1 MFKGI
6 RKRLVML
13 RESVGMALDNIRS
26 NKVRSFLTLLGIMI
40 GVMAVITLISTVSGV
55 SGTITSSFSGM
66 GVGTLTVSVSGSDLK
81 TGMTPEDL
89 AVISGLESVDGVVPS
104 ISLNGRV
111 SYGKNVQ
118 TGLSVSGRNAYYFSL
133 NEDMIVQG
141 RALNFIDDDNR
152 SYVCVISQEIVDE
165 FFFGVNPIGE
175 TLYISGLPFT
185 IAGRYEEDSGGGIA
199 AIFTGSPAVMIP
211 YTTAMKVNNSNEVTS
226 FTVYLKEGTESAAAQ
241 EEIESAMDVLFDFE
255 EDCYTVASMETIEE
269 TMNTMT
275 TMMSSLLAG
284 IASIALL
291 VGGIGIMNMM
301 LTTVTERTGEI
312 GLKKALGAVP
322 GQIQIQ
328 FLLESF
334 LLSMI
339 GGLLGVVLGLALSYG
354 LCQALGTSFVF
365 NSGAVALG
373 VGFSAAVGIIFGWA
387 PARKASRL
395 NPIDALR
402 DNEDDET
409 RNGSTGCPDAGS
421 GGRRG

>member
-1 MFKGI
+1 MIKAV
-6 RKRLVML
+6 RKRLIMI
-13 RESVGMALDNIRS
+13 RECVVMALDNIRS

-55 SGTITSSFSGM
+55 SGTISSSFSSM
-66 GVGTLTVSVSGSDLK
+66 GVGTLTVSVTGSDLK
-81 TGMTPEDL
+81 SGMTPEDL
-89 AVISGLESVDGVVPS
+89 AAISNLDSVDGVVPS
-104 ISLNGRV
+104 VSLNGRV
-111 SYGKNVQ
+111 SYGRDVQ
-118 TGLSVSGRNAYYFSL
+118 TGLSVSGKNAYYFTL
-133 NEDMIVQG
+133 NEDMIIQG
-141 RALNFIDDDNR
+141 RALNFIDDDNC

-165 FFFGVNPIGE
+165 FFLGVNPIGE

-185 IAGRYEEDSGGGIA
+185 IVGRYEEDSGGGVA
-199 AIFTGSPAVMIP
+199 SIFMGSPAVMIP
-211 YTTAMKVNNSNEVTS
+211 YTTAMQVNNSNEVTS
-226 FTVYLKEGTESAAAQ
+226 FTVYLKEGTDSSAAQ
-241 EEIESAMDVLFDFE
+241 EEIEDAMDVLFDYE
-255 EDCYTVASMETIEE
+255 EDCFTVSSMESIEE

-275 TMMSSLLAG
+275 TMLSSLLAG

-301 LTTVTERTGEI
+301 LTTVTERTSEI

-322 GQIQIQ
+322 GQIQLQ

-339 GGLLGVVLGLALSYG
+339 GGLLGVLFGLALSYG
-354 LCQALGTSFVF
+354 LCHMLGTSFVL
-365 NSGAVALG
+365 NWGAVALG

-402 DNEDDET
+402 
-409 RNGSTGCPDAGS
+409 AA
-421 GGRRG
+421 

>member
-1 MFKGI
+1 MLNAV
-6 RKRLVML
+6 RKRLIMV
-13 RESVGMALDNIRS
+13 RESTAMALDNIRS

-55 SGTITSSFSGM
+55 SGTIASSFSDM

-89 AVISGLESVDGVVPS
+89 QVISDLENVDGVVPS

-111 SYGKNVQ
+111 SYGKDVQ
-118 TGLSVSGRNAYYFSL
+118 TRISVSGKNAYYFNL
-133 NEDMIVQG
+133 NDEMIIQG
-141 RALNFIDDDNR
+141 RALNFIDDENS

-165 FFFGVNPIGE
+165 FFLGINPVGE
-175 TLYISGLPFT
+175 TLYVSGLPFT
-185 IAGRYEEDSGGGIA
+185 IVGRYKEDSGGGVA
-199 AIFTGSPAVMIP
+199 SIFTGSPDVLIP

-226 FTVYLKEGTESAAAQ
+226 FTVYLKEGADSSAAQ

-255 EDCYTVASMETIEE
+255 EDCYTVSSMESIEE

-275 TMMSSLLAG
+275 TMLSSLLAG

-322 GQIQIQ
+322 GQIQLQ

-339 GGLLGVVLGLALSYG
+339 GGLLGVVFGLALSYG
-354 LCQALGTSFVF
+354 LCQALGTKFVL
-365 NSGAVALG
+365 NAGAIALG

-402 DNEDDET
+402 
-409 RNGSTGCPDAGS
+409 AV
-421 GGRRG
+421 

>member
-1 MFKGI
+1 MLKGI
-6 RKRLVML
+6 RKRLITF
-13 RESVGMALDNIRS
+13 RESAAMALDNIRS

-55 SGTITSSFSGM
+55 SGTIASSFSDM
-66 GVGTLTVSVSGSDLK
+66 GVGTLTVTVSGSDLK
-81 TGMTPEDL
+81 TGVTPEDL

-104 ISLNGRV
+104 VSLNGRV
-111 SYGKNVQ
+111 SYGKDVQ
-118 TGLSVSGRNAYYFSL
+118 TRVTVSGKNAYYFNL
-133 NEDMIVQG
+133 NEEMIVQG
-141 RALNFIDDDNR
+141 RALNFIDDDNS
-152 SYVCVISQEIVDE
+152 SYVCVISQVMVDQ
-165 FFFGVNPIGE
+165 FFLGKDPVGE
-175 TLYISGLPFT
+175 TLYVSGLPFT
-185 IAGRYEEDSGGGIA
+185 IVGRYKEDSGGGIA
-199 AIFTGSPAVMIP
+199 AIFTGSPDVMIP

-226 FTVYLKEGTESAAAQ
+226 FTVYLKDGADSSAAQ
-241 EEIESAMDVLFDFE
+241 EEIENAMDVLFDFE
-255 EDCYTVASMETIEE
+255 EDCYTVSSMETIEE

-275 TMMSSLLAG
+275 TMLSSLLAG

-301 LTTVTERTGEI
+301 LTTVTERTTEI

-339 GGLLGVVLGLALSYG
+339 GGLLGVIFGLALSYG
-354 LCQALGTSFVF
+354 LCKALGTTFVL
-365 NSGAVALG
+365 NVGAIILG

-402 DNEDDET
+402 
-409 RNGSTGCPDAGS
+409 AI
-421 GGRRG
+421 